1 MKCEVCL
8 TLLERY
14 VDGELVEADS
24 AAIGPHLITCE
35 SCAEAFDSLL
45 AEQEIYSRYDRELSP
60 SPALWNAIAAQ
71 TVNAVI
77 AVEPRSKFNLREWF
91 AINVQSWGFAS
102 AVAVVAVAGAVGTA
116 YLRKSQPTTNLGLV
130 AVSQPQV
137 KSVDRPT
144 VATNQP
150 PVPVSEPPAK
160 RHKPTVQRAVQQV
173 AAKSDS
179 TDQSDVLF
187 SDVAYSAA
195 EEKET
200 QTHIENAQNLL
211 RSVRNIEVGDD
222 GEVDVSY
229 EKGLSRQL
237 LNENVVLRRQAEM
250 SGKFPTKDLLTDLE
264 PFLIDIANLPD
275 KPARED
281 LRTLKN
287 RVLKTEIVAALQG
300 Y

>member
-24 AAIGPHLITCE
+24 AAIGAHLITCE
-35 SCAEAFDSLL
+35 GCAEAFDSLL
-45 AEQEIYSRYDRELSP
+45 AEQEFYSRYDRELSP
-60 SPALWNAIAAQ
+60 SPGLWNAIAAQ
-71 TVNAVI
+71 TVNVVV
-77 AVEPRSKFNLREWF
+77 AVEPRSKFSLREWF
-91 AINVQSWGFAS
+91 AINVQRWGFAS
-102 AVAVVAVAGAVGTA
+102 AVAVVVLAVAVGSA
-116 YLRKSQPTTNLGLV
+116 YLRKSQPTTNLV
-130 AVSQPQV
+130 ALSQPEV
-137 KSVDRPT
+137 KFVEAPRVDRI
-144 VATNQP
+144 QP
-150 PVPVSEPPAK
+150 RPPVSERLAK
-160 RHKPTVQRAVQQV
+160 PHKPTVQRAVQQV
-173 AAKSDS
+173 ATKSVS

-187 SDVAYSAA
+187 SDVASSAA

-200 QTHIENAQNLL
+200 QTHLENAQNLL

-237 LNENVVLRRQAEM
+237 LNENVVLRREAEM

-281 LRTLKN
+281 LRALKN